1 MCQDRDALKKMA
13 NQNCSQTPSLGPW
26 IMCVWVGGWGWG
38 GILKLSVLWTFM
50 RQNSMKSLTE
60 FHLVVFLSAL
70 HQVKELLEET
80 TDFRCPFT
88 TENNGFSNKRYMSR
102 N

>member
-13 NQNCSQTPSLGPW
+13 NQNCRQTPSLRPW

-38 GILKLSVLWTFM
+38 VILQLSVLWTFM

-60 FHLVVFLSAL
+60 FHLVVLFECSTLGQRTTRRNYRF
-70 HQVKELLEET
+70 QV
-80 TDFRCPFT
+80 PFH
-88 TENNGFSNKRYMSR
+88 NRK
-102 N
+102 